1 MTLEETM
8 QQLESLGSV
17 LMCGEKGEWWCKCSL
32 YMTKAGAEYTVRSNF
47 NHKTALEAAKLCLE
61 RITSD

>member
-1 MTLEETM
+1 MTLEQIMAEL
-8 QQLESLGSV
+8 QSLGKV
-17 LMCGEKGEWWCKCSL
+17 LLSGEKNEWWCQCSL